1 MGRSSSR
8 SCAQKQVYSLE
19 VKALDRAPTASKAWA
34 MSWAV
39 RRSDPLKSRC
49 SRKWEQPASATVS
62 SRLPVS
68 TQHPTATERTDGMV
82 SLMTR
87 RPLGRVVRR
96 CSMGA

>member
-1 MGRSSSR
+1 M
-8 SCAQKQVYSLE
+8 E
-19 VKALDRAPTASKAWA
+19 VKALERAPTASKALA

-39 RRSDPLKSRC
+39 RRSEPLKSRC
-49 SRKWEQPASATVS
+49 SRKCEQPASAAVS

-68 TQHPTATERTDGMV
+68 TQQPTATERTAGMV

-96 CSMGA
+96 WSMGG